1 LVGGLHPLDDG
12 GVGHAAAPYTS
23 CIVMFGWGSR
33 RNAIACMLHDICVA
47 DLDTYSD
54 MHKLWLLQKY
64 VLGRRRWTRERNC
77 NS

>member
-1 LVGGLHPLDDG
+1 
-12 GVGHAAAPYTS
+12 
-23 CIVMFGWGSR
+23 
-33 RNAIACMLHDICVA
+33 
-47 DLDTYSD
+47 